1 MIFVY
6 RTSVVGP
13 SGIPLSDYEERA
25 IIKLNEGGSP
35 VEFYVAKHDYEPDLN
50 GAGRTLVA
58 RTQVLSNIGA
68 WNSSGINAYANST
81 RDKYLNSTY
90 KNTLDPIIQQEIGET
105 TFYYT
110 PGNNTNNVTTLTR
123 GIFIPSITELGR
135 NATPDS
141 ANVEGTALPVAN
153 LLSENDQMSRTPSII
168 PVRII
173 YGIENA
179 LVPGG
184 MYAYQPTQTV
194 GSTILFTLPS
204 TLLFN
209 PDTNE
214 VVA

>member
-6 RTSVVGP
+6 RTSMVGP
-13 SGIPLSDYEERA
+13 SGTPLSDYAEGD

-35 VEFYVAKHDYEPDLN
+35 VEFYVAKHDYESGLN
-50 GAGRTLVA
+50 GSGRTLVA

-68 WNSSGINAYANST
+68 WNSSGIDAYANST
-81 RDKYLNSTY
+81 RDTYLNSTY

-110 PGNNTNNVTTLTR
+110 PGNNINNVTTLTK

-135 NATPDS
+135 NVTSDS
-141 ANVEGTALPVAN
+141 ANVEGEALPVAN
-153 LLSENDQMSRTPSII
+153 LLSENDQMSRTPSTM
-168 PVRII
+168 PVRVI
-173 YGIENA
+173 YGIENG

-184 MYAYQPTQTV
+184 IYAYQPTQTV

-204 TLLFN
+204 SLLFN

-214 VVA
+214 VVS